1 MPDDDKSEII
11 KQCIGMLDSVI
22 ADDSVPRNIRRSA
35 EEVRGILA
43 GSTEAPS
50 VKAASVISMLDSISN
65 DPNIPVHTRTIIWG
79 IASQLE
85 TVTVGN

>member
-43 GSTEAPS
+43 DSTEAPS